1 MGNIFLS
8 SFVIQAFTAA
18 VGLFTIPLFA
28 QIAGPD
34 ELTQYLYIFSIASI
48 ASLIFS
54 GISLSLSSSITERYD
69 EGLNLLKIALLTL
82 FATVFITTQFGIYWT
97 SFPIIILTI
106 LITESTKGLSINRDQ
121 FRSYQLLN
129 LICRTLVVGSMA
141 LILLIEIDFELDF
154 FDIVLIQAI
163 PAIFLGLRFLINIS
177 SKKFIIY
184 SPVSYYKNNS
194 SLIFTRSIASGQ
206 EHFIRIALIALISS
220 ELVVFY
226 EFLNRLC
233 RQTKGVFD
241 NALSYLIREFER
253 ESFIQLRFVVLG
265 IIVLI
270 VSFII
275 FSFFGGND
283 LIEYLLGFNLKINIV
298 TVTLPFFCGYML
310 LLSTT
315 VLMHYSAANND
326 FKIFLRISI
335 IRMIAAI
342 AILALMYGSFI
353 NFIGFIWL
361 SSLVMSLIGVY
372 TLWKLTKK
380 MMI

>member
-28 QIAGPD
+28 QIAGAD

-69 EGLNLLKIALLTL
+69 EGLNLLKIALLAL
-82 FATVFITTQFGIYWT
+82 FAAVFITTQFGIYWT

-106 LITESTKGLSINRDQ
+106 LITESTKGLSINSDQ

-141 LILLIEIDFELDF
+141 LMLLIEIDFELDF

-184 SPVSYYKNNS
+184 SPISYYKNNS

-283 LIEYLLGFNLKINIV
+283 LIEYLLGFNLNINIV

>member
-1 MGNIFLS
+1 MC
-8 SFVIQAFTAA
+8 
-18 VGLFTIPLFA
+18 
-28 QIAGPD
+28 
-34 ELTQYLYIFSIASI
+34 
-48 ASLIFS
+48 
-54 GISLSLSSSITERYD
+54 
-69 EGLNLLKIALLTL
+69 LL
-82 FATVFITTQFGIYWT
+82 
-97 SFPIIILTI
+97 
-106 LITESTKGLSINRDQ
+106 
-121 FRSYQLLN
+121 
-129 LICRTLVVGSMA
+129 C
-141 LILLIEIDFELDF
+141 
-154 FDIVLIQAI
+154 
-163 PAIFLGLRFLINIS
+163 
-177 SKKFIIY
+177 KF
-184 SPVSYYKNNS
+184 YKN
-194 SLIFTRSIASGQ
+194 I
-206 EHFIRIALIALISS
+206 
-220 ELVVFY
+220 
-226 EFLNRLC
+226 
-233 RQTKGVFD
+233 
-241 NALSYLIREFER
+241 
-253 ESFIQLRFVVLG
+253 
-265 IIVLI
+265 I